1 MGRSIPRRNQLLT
14 DRLSSLRN
22 STHHPFR
29 VTVILPLMLLILS
42 LASVQFFALAMS
54 GEAIAQTAKP
64 TEQDQKTQDQNTND
78 QENPFGTGD
87 AGDNLFG
94 QPAES
99 GFLQD
104 SGSDTK
110 KTNPPDQKILTFP
123 SDAKDPGLVPLEL
136 KGVTVTSLAMQIAE
150 WSGKPVW
157 IDPKVADQ
165 KITLITGKPVTI
177 KDAYD
182 LLGIAIFEQKL
193 AMVDRTS
200 YIAVISLSDIP
211 NGDAPIIG
219 PDEDV
224 LKRTDRG
231 MIAVKIYQLRH
242 GKASAIVDAFR
253 RDGELVSAQYAKIGF
268 DDASNQIIVM
278 YNIGT
283 LQRIQRIINALDVEG
298 TPLVIK
304 TFYLKHRDAE
314 TTAQLIIDLFSA
326 DESNGD
332 SGNIFGAP
340 SRNRGTNRRGASFQT
355 SGGAPG
361 VAMTSKLR
369 VTFDKKANS
378 ITVRAEQEVIDQIS
392 DRLKNEWDVPLRN
405 EPPMRS
411 YDLTNSDVVKV
422 RDMLREMFSPA
433 DESVGSLS
441 VNDFF
446 VQSRGG
452 GGNRG
457 RGSSSNNT
465 QGITGLHPYAGAFS
479 FEADENKN
487 RLFVTARSAEFLDY
501 MDQLIDQI
509 DQPSDVNK
517 PTIIELKYANA
528 ERLAEQ
534 LNSIFA
540 QTGQGTGIAG
550 SEEGLTSGSSGSPF
564 DNNAAGG
571 GGATNDQTNT
581 PNAQDIQFWWQTGRP
596 SEDERPIS
604 GLIAQMR
611 IVPITR
617 RNALLI
623 LARPQHRADIKDI
636 VDQLDKPGRQVLI
649 LATIA
654 AASDEAVKE
663 LGLRWGSSSGIIDAS
678 TPDNQINIQGD
689 IANTKNNLIPS
700 LFDTSVLNLNLNLT
714 AVLSLLQQDS
724 DSTILSSPRV
734 FTSDNQEAVFFDGQ
748 DIPFISQSQFTDT
761 GQQNQSFNY
770 RAVGIRLATRPH
782 ITVEGN
788 VDMHINLELSSIV
801 PGQTLFGGF
810 IIDRRE
816 TSSRVTVRNG
826 QTIVISGILRT
837 EESDIIR
844 KIPILGDIPIIGQIF
859 FRNRDRT
866 KKHSEL
872 ITFVTPI
879 ILENPENGTDMFK
892 DRLDWLKKKFP
903 KDADKVTGAGAGGES
918 DVPTDNE
925 ITSPKDENKE

>member
-1 MGRSIPRRNQLLT
+1 MGRFAPRQHQRTTAFRTRSRSGMLT
-14 DRLSSLRN
+14 ARFYLRV
-22 STHHPFR
+22 F
-29 VTVILPLMLLILS
+29 PLVLLILT
-42 LASVQFFALAMS
+42 LACTSYIATMMTTPVF
-54 GEAIAQTAKP
+54 AQT
-64 TEQDQKTQDQNTND
+64 TQDAEQNQNND
-78 QENPFGTGD
+78 DKNLFGQPD
-87 AGDNLFG
+87 NGDNLFG
-94 QPAES
+94 EPDNG
-99 GFLQD
+99 GFLQELD
-104 SGSDTK
+104 NENNNSK
-110 KTNPPDQKILTFP
+110 QPKPNELTYP
-123 SDAKDPGLVPLEL
+123 AGNENAGLVPLEL
-136 KGVTVTSLAMQIAE
+136 KGVTVASLAMQIAE

-165 KITLITGKPVTI
+165 KITLVTGKAVTE
-177 KDAYD
+177 KEAYD
-182 LLGIAIFEQKL
+182 LLAIAVFEQKL
-193 AMVDRTS
+193 AMVDRSS
-200 YIAVISLSDIP
+200 YIAIISLSDIP

-231 MIAVKIYQLRH
+231 MIAVKIYQLRY
-242 GKASAIVDAFR
+242 GKASDIVDAFR
-253 RDGELVSAQYAKIGF
+253 RDGELISAQYAKIGF

-283 LQRIQRIINALDVEG
+283 LQRIQRIIDALDVEG
-298 TPLVIK
+298 TPLTIK

-326 DESNGD
+326 DEENGD

-340 SRNRGTNRRGASFQT
+340 RGRQTSRRGNTLQLNT
-355 SGGAPG
+355 PG
-361 VAMTSKLR
+361 VATTSKLR
-369 VTFDKKANS
+369 VTFDKRANS
-378 ITVRAEQEVIDQIS
+378 ITVRAEKEVLDQIT

-411 YDLTNSDVVKV
+411 YDLVNSDVVKV

-433 DESVGSLS
+433 DESVGSLG
-441 VNDFF
+441 VADFF
-446 VQSRGG
+446 GQSRGG

-465 QGITGLHPYAGAFS
+465 EGITGLHPYAGAFS

-501 MDQLIDQI
+501 MDKLLAQI

-517 PTIIELKYANA
+517 PIIIELKYANA

-534 LNSIFA
+534 LNAIFA
-540 QTGQGTGIAG
+540 QTGQGSGISG
-550 SEEGLTSGSSGSPF
+550 SEEGLTAGSSGSPF

-571 GGATNDQTNT
+571 GAGGGAAGGQDGA

-604 GLIAQMR
+604 GLISQMR

-663 LGLRWGSSSGIIDAS
+663 LGLRWGSSSSIIDAS

-748 DIPFISQSQFTDT
+748 DIPFISQSAFTDT

-844 KIPILGDIPIIGQIF
+844 KIPFLGDIPIIGNIF
-859 FRNRDRT
+859 FRNRD
-866 KKHSEL
+866 KSMKHSEL

-879 ILENPENGTDMFK
+879 ILENPENGNEMFK
-892 DRLDWLKKKFP
+892 NRLDWLKQKFP
-903 KDADKVTGAGAGGES
+903 NDADKVVGPDAGGTS
-918 DVPTDNE
+918 DAEGTNPVTDQN
-925 ITSPKDENKE
+925 NK